1 MQPSLEKSSRNE
13 DLHLH
18 PSLAQTRNAVAFL
31 PLAALLQNF
40 NAFETLEHVTLSAE
54 RAGPS
59 ETTML

>member
-18 PSLAQTRNAVAFL
+18 PSLAQTRDAVAFL
-31 PLAALLQNF
+31 PLAAFLKDL
-40 NAFETLEHVTLSAE
+40 NAFKALENVALSAE